1 MWLQL
6 ILYPILAIFGWILF
20 SKLVL
25 PWIHQYHYSK
35 QGVPFSCW
43 WAPIAD
49 MITLAKIYDPA
60 TGSFPMMNMLR
71 GWFGKGADD
80 VNAQLPGI
88 SGMILAGNPFL
99 NVGSPEAFEQI
110 FIHLA
115 KYVSKNPVE
124 RDMATLFMPDAI
136 FFKESDDADFKPRRH
151 SLSSSLFKAK
161 LLSMMEDI
169 KKLTLIKIKER
180 ENETEFDIIG
190 FFLELQA
197 SVIIQFAIGGDKE
210 WDREFM
216 YEQKDGS
223 KQAMKMYIFFNQLV
237 DDLGERM
244 EQPLQFMFTGLLK
257 YEIGSFDNRY
267 VRNMKLFRQY
277 FIDEIDQRMKTPRE
291 NGNDLM
297 SMLIKDP
304 VYKGKESQIID
315 DVWGMLIA
323 GMKTI

>member
-1 MWLQL
+1 
-6 ILYPILAIFGWILF
+6 
-20 SKLVL
+20 
-25 PWIHQYHYSK
+25 
-35 QGVPFSCW
+35 
-43 WAPIAD
+43 
-49 MITLAKIYDPA
+49 
-60 TGSFPMMNMLR
+60 
-71 GWFGKGADD
+71 
-80 VNAQLPGI
+80 
-88 SGMILAGNPFL
+88 
-99 NVGSPEAFEQI
+99 
-110 FIHLA
+110 
-115 KYVSKNPVE
+115 
-124 RDMATLFMPDAI
+124 
-136 FFKESDDADFKPRRH
+136 
-151 SLSSSLFKAK
+151 
-161 LLSMMEDI
+161 
-169 KKLTLIKIKER
+169 
-180 ENETEFDIIG
+180 
-190 FFLELQA
+190 
-197 SVIIQFAIGGDKE
+197 
-210 WDREFM
+210 M